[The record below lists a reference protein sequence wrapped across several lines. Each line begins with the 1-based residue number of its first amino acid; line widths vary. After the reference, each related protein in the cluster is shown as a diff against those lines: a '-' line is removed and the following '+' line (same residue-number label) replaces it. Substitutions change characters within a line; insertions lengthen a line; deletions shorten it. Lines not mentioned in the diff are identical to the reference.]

1 MAAPGG
7 GVVKETIGTFLE
19 ELDDPAT
26 KVGKAEARGRS
37 RVLPAVTDG
46 IVSRTLP
53 VALRR
58 NALVERFDVQV
69 RAQQADATMLASC
82 AQVRTQE
89 EGNGI
94 VTAIADFGS
103 PRTVIGVGAVADP
116 AGAISIFV
124 VTPWTGAEFAA
135 KSAYAALSIASDAHT
150 HETIVRTAEP
160 STPDEAI
167 FPDVRTERL
176 RISLITGVD
185 SDTIAGRLWARLP
198 DLPADLDLRIDGGPP
213 VWTSAGPVQPGARGF
228 DAQGRQ
234 TVPLAPALAALTGDP
249 TRDEAV
255 TFQVVLTSRVPGKLD
270 LTTGTTSVK
279 YLARVDLGAEGQ
291 RQLTF
296 DAEGLQALALALPS
310 WVDTVERVSMTLT
323 AKLPAERVIP
333 PVGPPAAPIPG
344 DGGAATLAEL
354 VLDTDH
360 AAAARLP
367 MNTDLAEIVALRLPL
382 RAAASGAEA
391 RVVLHEA
398 GSEPGALVDGGTSK
412 PVILDEGD
420 EEAWTT
426 FTLPRP
432 VKLDPTAPPW
442 AALVVSRGSVSW
454 TLGTFATAGETNAIR
469 RGPPAGPWR
478 TLPSLL
484 ASVPTIGGRLRV
496 VGRATD
502 DRPVAPFLVN
512 VQGASAAAARQVA
525 TTPTAKGVRFEWR
538 LSSDPATVLPVTP
551 RVESGAKTVVLQVTS
566 RVIGAL
572 TIRDVDVV
580 ATRTGAA

>member
-1 MAAPGG
+1 MATPGG
-7 GVVKETIGTFLE
+7 GAVQAQEIGTFLSD
-19 ELDDPAT
+19 LDDPAT
-26 KVGKAEARGRS
+26 KVGRAEAFART

-58 NALVERFDVQV
+58 NALVERFDVHV
-69 RAQQADATMLASC
+69 RAQQADATILANC

-103 PRTVIGVGAVADP
+103 PRTVSGVGAVVDASGDI
-116 AGAISIFV
+116 GISR

-135 KSAYAALSIASDAHT
+135 KAAYTASIASHAHT
-150 HETIVRTAEP
+150 HETIIIAHDP

-176 RISLITGVD
+176 RIALITGAD
-185 SDTIAGRLWARLP
+185 SGTIASRLWARLP

-213 VWTSAGPVQPGARGF
+213 VWTAPGSVQPGARGF
-228 DAQGRQ
+228 DAQAQQ
-234 TVPLAPALAALTGDP
+234 TVPLGPALAALTGDP

-255 TFQVVLTSRVPGKLD
+255 TFQVVLASRVPGKLD
-270 LTTGTTSVK
+270 LTTGTTSVR

-296 DAEGLQALALALPS
+296 DAEGLQELTLPLPS
-310 WVDTVERVSMTLT
+310 WVNTVERVSMTLT

-344 DGGAATLAEL
+344 GGAVTLAEL

-360 AAAARLP
+360 AATARLP
-367 MNTDLAEIVALRLPL
+367 MNTELVEIVAIRLPL
-382 RAAASGAEA
+382 RAAAGGAEA
-391 RVVLHEA
+391 RVVLVEA
-398 GSEPGALVDGGTSK
+398 GSEPGTLVDGGTSK
-412 PVILDEGD
+412 PVILEEGG
-420 EEAWTT
+420 EAWTT
-426 FTLPRP
+426 FTLLRP
-432 VKLDPTAPPW
+432 VTFDPTAPPW

-484 ASVPTIGGRLRV
+484 SSVPTIGGRLRV
-496 VGRATD
+496 VGHATD

-512 VQGASAAAARQVA
+512 VQGANAAAVRQVA
-525 TTPTAKGVRFEWR
+525 ATPTAKGVRFEWR
-538 LSSDPATVLPVTP
+538 LSSDPGTVLPVAP
-551 RVESGAKTVVLQVTS
+551 RVESGTQSVVLQITS

-580 ATRTGAA
+580 ATRTGGV